1 MNEYTTGIAVPSLT
15 SFAYYAVFLVLLV
28 IWSVHMKL
36 AGLVRVL
43 RTILTFYSALHLLVL
58 HLFQLSSAQSHI
70 QDGPCH
76 VAMAD
81 CSQTSSLLARLVLV
95 VCVLQNAMVLYIG
108 TFRTPSALP
117 SMWDWDGAKT
127 LMWTLAPPKIYHP
140 VYPQLSLLN

>member
-1 MNEYTTGIAVPSLT
+1 
-15 SFAYYAVFLVLLV
+15 
-28 IWSVHMKL
+28 MKL

-76 VAMAD
+76 VAD

-95 VCVLQNAMVLYIG
+95 VCVLEIAMVLYIG
-108 TFRTPSALP
+108 ILEH
-117 SMWDWDGAKT
+117 
-127 LMWTLAPPKIYHP
+127 LVLLLLL
-140 VYPQLSLLN
+140 VLSPACRIGVETKP